1 MRVGLLPLKGLHD
14 TDMIPIAHDGEIY
27 GEFILTA
34 VYEPERHTV
43 HHSTVS
49 IAVYLPKARIFEWLH
64 QRAGSI
70 GQDLSIGLCLL
81 VQLQYRIL
89 LAKGQSVGYRHNI
102 GGVGF
107 LQVRDRIFAVRWDRW
122 WGKGFAAGQENDE
135 KKQGAYFHRHK
146 FYTRYDKHI
155 LKSAARR

>member
-1 MRVGLLPLKGLHD
+1 LPLKGLHNTD
-14 TDMIPIAHDGEIY
+14 TAAIAYDAEIER
-27 GEFILTA
+27 EFILTA
-34 VYEPERHTV
+34 IYQPERHTV

-64 QRAGSI
+64 QRAGRI

-81 VQLQYRIL
+81 IQLQYRIL
-89 LAKGQSVGYRHNI
+89 LAKGQGVGYRLNI

-107 LQVRDRIFAVRWDRW
+107 LQVRDRIFAVRRNR

-135 KKQGAYFHRHK
+135 KKQRAYFHRHE